1 MIPATKRTVNSCLR
15 CRARKIRCG
24 RERPECQNC
33 ARHGHS
39 CRYTPTTPSE
49 RNSTRPE
56 GQDGSYKELS
66 QRLSHLEAV
75 VARLAGTAP
84 EDSLPEGSAVSNA
97 GDVHIV
103 DSEPRLLSGSY
114 WKQLAAQHPDFN
126 ALLDA
131 NQDGDLPPKRIQPN
145 RPLNLFVA
153 PDPQFHPHDYI
164 PPLADAERLYTIFVD
179 RVDPV
184 VRIIHKPTF
193 LEEMQEYYI
202 QVGQDNGAE
211 KRSTAAFEALLFSV
225 LFAALTSLSEQ
236 EHWDPSPPSQ
246 DTAPGQIKQGCLQA
260 LRLAIEQSLV
270 RSELLERPRLHSI
283 SACCLF
289 LFVTCEE
296 TDVPYHYCLT
306 GLLLRVARS
315 FSLHVDPE
323 ALADRKRIQKPT
335 EAPFSA
341 IVTEVRRRLW
351 HVIVHLDFMSSE
363 ARGVDPEP
371 ITIQTWPTTL
381 ATALPTNMNDE
392 DIVQNSLGDN
402 NNARFTDMTMSLV
415 RYHLSL
421 GVRQLVTTPAPPSGS
436 DTIQKC
442 LDETVE
448 IVERHYLQFCH
459 ASDPIQTVT
468 LELGRLGEYK
478 LRLILYHR
486 FLKERDGTANNAYWS
501 PARKKAMENAKDLI
515 SSYQTLLADPYIR
528 RFHWHIRRHS
538 QLHGM
543 LHIINELSTIETF
556 KLPGDIHVLCKQA
569 WETIADV
576 EMESGGSGSSGE
588 SSKEERLWTFLHN
601 LREQVRLRL
610 YTQGFISGNTS
621 INSLGEVDSNFAMS
635 GIDGTNLLE
644 SLFGGQLSSFGFSG
658 NSGMDL

>member
-39 CRYTPTTPSE
+39 CRYAPTTPSE
-49 RNSTRPE
+49 TTQKGN
-56 GQDGSYKELS
+56 DGPYQELAR
-66 QRLSHLEAV
+66 RLSHLELV
-75 VARLAGTAP
+75 VARLAGNTAP
-84 EDSLPEGSAVSNA
+84 ESSPPEESTVSSA
-97 GDVHIV
+97 GDAHNV

-126 ALLDA
+126 ALIDA
-131 NQDGDLPPKRIQPN
+131 DQDSQPPSKRIQPS

-153 PDPQFHPHDYI
+153 PDPEFHPHAYM
-164 PPLADAERLYTIFVD
+164 PPLPDAERLYNIFLD

-184 VRIIHKPTF
+184 VRLIHKPTF
-193 LEEMQEYYI
+193 WEEMKEYYL
-202 QVGQDNGAE
+202 QVGHDTGVE
-211 KRSTAAFEALLFSV
+211 KRSTAAFEALLFAV
-225 LFAALTSLSEQ
+225 LFSALTSLSEQ
-236 EHWDPSPPSQ
+236 EHWDSSPPGQDSDPSQ
-246 DTAPGQIKQGCLQA
+246 VRQGCLKA

-270 RSELLERPRLHSI
+270 RSEFLEKPTLHSI

-323 ALADRKRIQKPT
+323 ALSDRKRAQKP
-335 EAPFSA
+335 AQPPFNG
-341 IVTEVRRRLW
+341 IVAELRRRVW

-371 ITIQTWPTTL
+371 IGMQTWPTTL
-381 ATALPTNMNDE
+381 ATALPGNMNDE
-392 DIVQNSLGDN
+392 DIMQDKNT
-402 NNARFTDMTMSLV
+402 ARFTDMTMSLV
-415 RYHLSL
+415 RYQLSL
-421 GVRQLVTTPAPPSGS
+421 GLRQLVTTPIPPAGS
-436 DTIQKC
+436 DGLQKC
-442 LDETVE
+442 LDETIEV
-448 IVERHYLQFCH
+448 VNRQYLQFCH
-459 ASDPIQTVT
+459 ASDPIQRVT

-478 LRLILYHR
+478 LRLLVYHR
-486 FLKERDGTANNAYWS
+486 FLKERNGTTNSNNWT
-501 PARKKAMENAKDLI
+501 PARKKAMEYAKDLI
-515 SSYQTLLADPYIR
+515 ASYQNVLADPNIR

-543 LHIINELSTIETF
+543 LHIINELSTIDTF
-556 KLPGDIHVLCKQA
+556 DLSSDISVICKQA

-576 EMESGGSGSSGE
+576 EMEYGNPGE
-588 SSKEERLWTFLHN
+588 ENSDEERLWAFLHN
-601 LREQVRLRL
+601 LREKARLRL
-610 YTQGFISGNTS
+610 YTQGFISRGFTT
-621 INSLGEVDSNFAMS
+621 DSVWEAEYDSPMGGMDS
-635 GIDGTNLLE
+635 TNLLE
-644 SLFGGQLSSFGFSG
+644 SLFGGQYGFSSNIG
-658 NSGMDL
+658 QEF